1 MTKQMKRFENKVAL
15 VTGGRSGIGHAIAH
29 RLHDEGA
36 TVITAQRRKDEEFDW
51 IEADFS
57 DSQTPNRVIEEVIT
71 RAGRLDVL
79 VNNAG
84 MMQEAGVEETS
95 LEDWERNL
103 NVNLTTP
110 FLLKR
115 FPTCVKHR
123 AVS

>member
-1 MTKQMKRFENKVAL
+1 MKTKLR
-15 VTGGRSGIGHAIAH
+15 GRSGIGHAIAR

-36 TVITAQRRKDEEFDW
+36 TVITAQRRKGEEFDW

-57 DSQTPNRVIEEVIT
+57 NPQTPTQVIEEVIT

-84 MMQEAGVEETS
+84 MMQEIAVEEMS

-110 FLLKR
+110 FLLIKAAL
-115 FPTCVKHR
+115 PICVKQK